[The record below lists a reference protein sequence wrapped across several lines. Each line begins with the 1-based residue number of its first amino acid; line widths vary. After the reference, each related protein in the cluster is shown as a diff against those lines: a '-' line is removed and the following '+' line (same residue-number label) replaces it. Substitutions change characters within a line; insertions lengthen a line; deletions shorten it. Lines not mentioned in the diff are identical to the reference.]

1 MSVFSSTDAPR
12 RIVAISFASPLRAE
26 EALGA
31 ALRLEERGLLT
42 IYDAVI
48 VSRSISGQAEVVE
61 TSDPSPAAAAVPTT
75 LVGALVGTLLGGP
88 IGLLVGGVLGGGAGA
103 AAAKF
108 LDTGIPDRVID
119 ELSERTRPGQASLIL
134 MVSDIATTPALIQEL
149 RGSQGAAVVYA
160 DADADAEAQPAAAVR
175 QPFAVPA

>member
-42 IYDAVI
+42 IHDAVI
-48 VSRSISGQAEVVE
+48 VNRSASGQTEVIE

-75 LVGALVGTLLGGP
+75 LVGALVGTLLVGP

-103 AAAKF
+103 AAAKL

-119 ELSERTRPGQASLIL
+119 ELSEDTRPGQASLIL
-134 MVSDIATTPALIQEL
+134 MVSDVATPAVLQEL
-149 RGSQGAAVVYA
+149 RGSQGAAIVY
-160 DADADAEAQPAAAVR
+160 ADADAEAQPAAAVR